1 MRPYPLVMAL
11 FLGLPGLA
19 NCAPPANYD
28 DATLRAVRFVDK
40 QEGWAVGDQGV
51 IWHTIDGG
59 KTWERQVSGTRA
71 SLRAVQ
77 FLTPYLGFVVGR
89 TELPHGAG
97 SHGIMLSTIDG
108 GTTWREVTSSLLP
121 GLNAVQFFDE
131 NRGVVA
137 GDCTDAFPS
146 GVFST
151 SDGGKSW
158 KMLPGSCRGMSW
170 HQITMTDLE
179 NGNVSASIGLRVIK
193 GGTLIGDPLD
203 CSLRSPSIFFKRGFT
218 VPLCGEQI
226 LDKQHGWAVGGFG
239 TILGTTDGATWS
251 VLKSGGQ
258 RAAVLFVHAR
268 PTSLP
273 LGAVA
278 QLGKDGYLTAMRSI
292 TSVPEPRL
300 SAALRSAGGTAA
312 TNSVIWY
319 DWSDRKSDP
328 TSEKHERTE
337 PARFSFLF
345 SRGDPSL
352 EEFKLNRVDLPRQER
367 DQSLLNQL
375 VLFIRVWQPEVVV
388 TDLLSPDAPFED
400 QFVLLHMKDAFEQ
413 AADPKAFP
421 EHMEKFGLKPHAAKK
436 LYALAPATGEANVT
450 LDFTKFVPEFGGAT
464 KDFVEPAAALL
475 SAPNPDGVR
484 FRLISH
490 RLPGAEKHTN
500 LMDGIHLAEG
510 GTARRKAMT
519 PVADVA
525 EAEKATQ
532 LRRRLEDVMMN
543 PTSVGGLLPALSQVI
558 GGLSG
563 LPDELAARTA
573 VGMGRRLAEMGQWTT
588 ARELFAVVAEK
599 YAVQPDAVEAIRWL
613 LRYQASGEVRR
624 RIELGHQPVYQR
636 AAFMA
641 IEADAVQQVS
651 YTDAFT
657 AKPLFRFTG
666 PEALKQWHQAC
677 LDLEPKLA
685 AFGAAYTRDPANNL
699 STLAARRQLGLNLHA
714 TKQLEALRAGG
725 ANPILDDEHKLLTS
739 VAPERAMAQ
748 CKATA
753 VRPMLDGKL
762 DDECWKTATP
772 IATKTVDGYPTE
784 ARFASD
790 EKFLYVAVT
799 CGHPEGKQVPKVE
812 KRGRDADLTGHDRVE
827 LMLDMDRDYQ
837 TYYRLR
843 VDQRGAVAEDCWGD
857 AAWNPRWFVANDST
871 ATGWT
876 MEVAI
881 PWAEL
886 TGTPPT
892 TQVWAMNVVRVV
904 PSVGVVSWGGSSDAT
919 PTPMAMG
926 LLKFL
931 K

>member
-19 NCAPPANYD
+19 NCAPPANYA

-51 IWHTIDGG
+51 IWHTIDSG

-77 FLTPYLGFVVGR
+77 FLTPYMGFIVGR

-97 SHGIMLSTIDG
+97 SHGIVLSTADG
-108 GTTWREVTSSLLP
+108 GTTWREMTSALLP

-131 NRGVVA
+131 NQGVVA
-137 GDCTDAFPS
+137 GDARADGPS
-146 GVFST
+146 GAFTT

-158 KMLPGSCRGMSW
+158 KMLEGGGWKQSW
-170 HQITMTDLE
+170 TEIHFTDPMT
-179 NGNVSASIGLRVIK
+179 
-193 GGTLIGDPLD
+193 GTLKSWGGSIDVNHGKLGARFGIQTAADDKPSCSEYMLD
-203 CSLRSPSIFFKRGFT
+203 AT
-218 VPLCGEQI
+218 T
-226 LDKQHGWAVGGFG
+226 GWSVGAFG
-239 TILGTTDGATWS
+239 TIRGTTDGGKTWT

-258 RAAVLFVHAR
+258 RAAVLFVNAR
-268 PTSLP
+268 AETLP
-273 LGAVA
+273 LGTVA
-278 QLGKDGYLTAMRSI
+278 QLGKDGYLTAACSL
-292 TSVPEPRL
+292 SWVPEPRL
-300 SAALRSAGGTAA
+300 SAAMRSIGGAA
-312 TNSVIWY
+312 TVSSGFWI
-319 DWSDRKSDP
+319 DRNDLKLDY
-328 TSEKHERTE
+328 TAEARTQ
-337 PARFSFLF
+337 AT
-345 SRGDPSL
+345 
-352 EEFKLNRVDLPRQER
+352 QER
-367 DQSLLNQL
+367 GTRRFFGGANTWYQDIQQAHIDSLRGVRSHPLLDEL
-375 VLFIRVWQPEVVV
+375 VRSIRTWQPDVVV
-388 TDLLSPDAPFED
+388 TDRLTPDASNEE
-400 QFVLLHMKDAFEQ
+400 QITLLHVQDAFDK
-413 AADPKAFP
+413 AADPNAFP
-421 EHMEKFGLKPHAAKK
+421 EQLKDGLKPHAAKK

-490 RLPGAEKHTN
+490 RLPGAEKHTT
-500 LMDGIHLAEG
+500 LMEGIHLAEG

-525 EAEKATQ
+525 EAEKATA

-573 VGMGRRLAEMGQWTT
+573 VALGRWYAERGQWTT

-599 YAVQPDAVEAIRWL
+599 YGAQPDAIEAIRWL
-613 LRYQASGEVRR
+613 IRYQASSEVRR

-636 AAFMA
+636 AAFLA
-641 IEADAVQQVS
+641 IEADAVQQAS
-651 YTDAFT
+651 YTDEFT
-657 AKPLFRFTG
+657 AKQLFRFTG
-666 PEALKQWHQAC
+666 PDAVKQWQQAC

-685 AFGAAYTRDPANNL
+685 AFGSAYTRDPANNL

-714 TKQLEALRAGG
+714 TKQLEALRAAGT
-725 ANPILDDEHKLLTS
+725 NPVLDDEHKLLTN
-739 VAPERAMAQ
+739 AEPQRPMAQ

-753 VRPMLDGKL
+753 VRPLLDGKL
-762 DDECWKTATP
+762 DDECWKAATS
-772 IATKTVDGYPTE
+772 IAMKTVDGYPTE

-886 TGTPPT
+886 TGSPPT

-904 PSVGVVSWGGSSDAT
+904 PGVGVASWGGPSDAT
-919 PTPMAMG
+919 PNPMVMG